1 MTSPSINRQRQSPA
15 PSRWLLGSL
24 IVHGGFLVLI
34 LVLLGG
40 KDARTKASQTNASSV
55 TSSARLE
62 ELSEKVRELHERHLM
77 ETVSSLE
84 ETLEAMETLEQERV
98 EQLRQAYP
106 EQTAS
111 ASDNVMTAH
120 DQALAAQERALRGI
134 DVAVSASEARN
145 TIELAEA
152 RTAAIEE
159 QTAAEEALSQMAT
172 ALSLAGRPTDALDE
186 IVDLQVNASQALAA
200 AHAKDRDAE
209 AAQAEIDRRSQQ
221 NSHALEM
228 VTRQVTEV
236 RAIEAEI
243 TKRLQ
248 EREEALAAI
257 EQAKETSEAET
268 TKIAEAEVGKQL
280 VSDAYKQARKNVADA
295 QNRLR
300 VAQASKDR
308 VEIDAAQQAVKE
320 SRSQEMIRLKEQQR
334 SVQESQQQKQKANV
348 ARHSIKMAE
357 HRLTTIEH
365 QLETLEQRKARSGDQ
380 LQSVQNR
387 ADVSDGDMTLQ
398 RTRMEESRTE
408 AKSLLAE
415 ARTAQELALS
425 KSRLLDPVT
434 DAATGELSQT
444 PTNVQEAFQRARDLE
459 RKIAHRFKDFRSADL
474 ALVQAMEPSDARK
487 LVSVPLPQRPA
498 IDEAALDQTAR
509 TQAAMRNQIETLSK
523 AEQQATTMAEF
534 AQALLERAQGLELEG
549 LQITL
554 AERQADA
561 AEERSQSA
569 EDDGG
574 AVSDMTSLMA
584 RRSDQKNQSAQA
596 TRRASDSAGN
606 NADPEYTVVDQKVL
620 SVPPSPKQ
628 LASATPARRFGT
640 GAGAA
645 KSGWTFVDSWY
656 ILGPFDNAQR
666 ANIHKQFPPE
676 SMVDL
681 DATYR
686 TRAAIEPI
694 GWRFYQATSPK
705 IEPRHLQGEYVIYYA
720 WTQLHFDSPTDV
732 WIAVGSDDRSDLWI
746 NDVRVW
752 SSSDVLK
759 MWKVDE
765 GMRRVRF
772 EAGYNKVLYRIE
784 NGNGPWAFS
793 LCLNL
798 DSQTKP
804 ASQ

>member
-15 PSRWLLGSL
+15 QSRWLLGSL

-34 LVLLGG
+34 LLLLGG
-40 KDARTKASQTNASSV
+40 KDARTKASQANASRV

-77 ETVSSLE
+77 ETVVSLE
-84 ETLEAMETLEQERV
+84 ETLEAMAGLEQERV

-111 ASDNVMTAH
+111 ASDDAMTAH
-120 DQALAAQERALRGI
+120 DQALAAQERALRSI
-134 DVAVSASEARN
+134 DEAISASDARK

-152 RTAAIEE
+152 RTAAIDE
-159 QTAAEEALSQMAT
+159 QTAAEEAFSQMA
-172 ALSLAGRPTDALDE
+172 AAISLAGRPTDTIDE
-186 IVDLQVNASQALAA
+186 IVDLQVTASQALAA
-200 AHAKDRDAE
+200 AHAKDRDAG
-209 AAQAEIDRRSQQ
+209 AAQAEIDRRSHQ
-221 NSHALEM
+221 NSHAVEM
-228 VTRQVTEV
+228 VTRQVAEMREIDTEI
-236 RAIEAEI
+236 A
-243 TKRLQ
+243 TRLQ

-257 EQAKETSEAET
+257 EQAKETSEAEI

-280 VSDAYKQARKNVADA
+280 ASDAYKQARKNVADA

-300 VAQASKDR
+300 VAQATKDR
-308 VEIDAAQQAVKE
+308 AEIDAAQHAIRKSQ
-320 SRSQEMIRLKEQQR
+320 SQEKMLLKEQQR
-334 SVQESQQQKQKANV
+334 SVQESQRQKQTANV
-348 ARHSIKMAE
+348 ARHSIKVAE

-365 QLETLEQRKARSGDQ
+365 QLETLEQRKARSSAQ
-380 LQSVQNR
+380 LQSVQSR
-387 ADVSDGDMTLQ
+387 ADASDRDLTLH
-398 RTRMEESRTE
+398 RTRLEESRTE
-408 AKSLLAE
+408 SETLLAE
-415 ARTAQELALS
+415 ARTAQEIALS
-425 KSRLLDPVT
+425 KSKLLNPVT
-434 DAATGELSQT
+434 DVTTAELSQS
-444 PTNVQEAFQRARDLE
+444 PTNAQEAFQRARDLE
-459 RKIAHRFKDFRSADL
+459 RKIAQRFKDFRSADL
-474 ALVQAMEPSDARK
+474 ALVQAMKPSDARK
-487 LVSVPLPQRPA
+487 LVSVPLPQRSA
-498 IDEAALDQTAR
+498 IDESALDQTAR
-509 TQAAMRNQIETLSK
+509 TQVAMRHQIETLSK

-534 AQALLERAQGLELEG
+534 AQALLERARGLELEG

-569 EDDGG
+569 EEDGG

-596 TRRASDSAGN
+596 TRRASDSIGN
-606 NADPEYTVVDQKVL
+606 DGDHEFTVVDQKVI

-628 LASATPARRFGT
+628 LASATPARRFGSRV
-640 GAGAA
+640 GVAR
-645 KSGWTFVDSWY
+645 SGWTFVDSWY

-720 WTQLHFDSPTDV
+720 WTQIHFDSPTDV

-759 MWKVDE
+759 MWEIDE

>member
-1 MTSPSINRQRQSPA
+1 MISPAINRHRQSPA
-15 PSRWLLGSL
+15 QSRWLLGSL

-40 KDARTKASQTNASSV
+40 KDARTKASQANASRV

-77 ETVSSLE
+77 ETVVSLE
-84 ETLEAMETLEQERV
+84 ETLEAMEGLEQERV

-111 ASDNVMTAH
+111 ASDDAMTAH
-120 DQALAAQERALRGI
+120 DQALAAQERALRSI
-134 DVAVSASEARN
+134 DEAISASDARK

-152 RTAAIEE
+152 RTAAIDE
-159 QTAAEEALSQMAT
+159 QTAAEEAFSQMA
-172 ALSLAGRPTDALDE
+172 AAISLAGRPTDTLDE
-186 IVDLQVNASQALAA
+186 IVDLQVTASQALAA
-200 AHAKDRDAE
+200 AHAKDRDAG

-221 NSHALEM
+221 NSHAVEM
-228 VTRQVTEV
+228 VTRQVAEMREIDTEI
-236 RAIEAEI
+236 A
-243 TKRLQ
+243 TRLQ

-257 EQAKETSEAET
+257 EQAKETSEAES
-268 TKIAEAEVGKQL
+268 TKIAEAEAGKQL
-280 VSDAYKQARKNVADA
+280 ASDAYKQARKNVADA

-300 VAQASKDR
+300 VAQATKDR
-308 VEIDAAQQAVKE
+308 AEIDAAQHAIRE
-320 SRSQEMIRLKEQQR
+320 SQSQEKMLLKEQQR
-334 SVQESQQQKQKANV
+334 SVQESQRQKQTANV
-348 ARHSIKMAE
+348 AQHSIKVAE

-365 QLETLEQRKARSGDQ
+365 QLETLEQRKARSSAQ
-380 LQSVQNR
+380 LQSVQSR
-387 ADVSDGDMTLQ
+387 ADASDRDLTLH
-398 RTRMEESRTE
+398 RTRLEESRTE
-408 AKSLLAE
+408 SETLLAE
-415 ARTAQELALS
+415 ARTAQEIALS
-425 KSRLLDPVT
+425 KSKLLNPVT
-434 DAATGELSQT
+434 DVTTAELSQS
-444 PTNVQEAFQRARDLE
+444 PTNAQEAFQRARDLE
-459 RKIAHRFKDFRSADL
+459 RKIAQRFKDFRSADL
-474 ALVQAMEPSDARK
+474 ALVQAMKPSDARK
-487 LVSVPLPQRPA
+487 LVSVPLPQRSA
-498 IDEAALDQTAR
+498 IDESALDQTAR
-509 TQAAMRNQIETLSK
+509 TQVAMRHQIETLSK

-534 AQALLERAQGLELEG
+534 AQALLERARGLELEG

-569 EDDGG
+569 EKDGG

-596 TRRASDSAGN
+596 TRRASDSIGN
-606 NADPEYTVVDQKVL
+606 DGDHEFTVLDQKVL

-628 LASATPARRFGT
+628 LASATPARRFGSRIG
-640 GAGAA
+640 GAR
-645 KSGWTFVDSWY
+645 SGWTFVDSWY

-720 WTQLHFDSPTDV
+720 WTQIHFDSPTDV

-759 MWKVDE
+759 MWEIDE